1 MDGIGY
7 WLIIAAFYLLSSLMK
22 QRKQK
27 AARQALEQEDVIS
40 DSEKDTPPTQPEFL
54 QNLFGDF
61 WNVVEEIGKEEN
73 KTEDDFPVIES
84 DEQMEPETELIIIE
98 PDSDKLEKSDFTHLP
113 EKTRELTYTGSRFW
127 QKKTRIVQNHFSTV
141 LKNDFKTAF
150 VLKEI
155 LDKPRAMK
163 RTIR

>member
-1 MDGIGY
+1 
-7 WLIIAAFYLLSSLMK
+7 MK

-27 AARQALEQEDVIS
+27 AARQALEQEDSIPGP
-40 DSEKDTPPTQPEFL
+40 EKEYSPPLL

-61 WNVVEEIGKEEN
+61 WKMVEDSGREEK

-84 DEQMEPETELIIIE
+84 DEQMEHETEPIIIE
-98 PDSDKLEKSDFTHLP
+98 ADSDKLEKSDFTYLP
-113 EKTRELTYTGSRFW
+113 EKTQKLTYTGEKFW
-127 QKKTRIVQNHFSTV
+127 QTTTTVQNYFSAV
-141 LKNDFKTAF
+141 LKNDLKTAF

-155 LDKPRAMK
+155 LDKPRAMR

>member
-1 MDGIGY
+1 
-7 WLIIAAFYLLSSLMK
+7 MK

-84 DEQMEPETELIIIE
+84 DEQMASETEPINIE
-98 PDSDKLEKSDFTHLP
+98 PDSDKHEKSDFTYLP
-113 EKTRELTYTGSRFW
+113 EKTQKLTYTGKNFW
-127 QKKTRIVQNHFSTV
+127 QKTTTGQNHFSAV
-141 LKNDFKTAF
+141 LKNDLKTAF

-155 LDKPRAMK
+155 LDKPRAMR